1 MGEPSQ
7 VGTFLVLNQKNYQVW
22 ASRMCLH
29 LDGLKLW
36 QIVEAKIAPR
46 KKDRQVMSIMFSTI
60 LDEIMWELDVEKTAK
75 QTWDFLKT
83 RNVSF
88 HKIDEDK

>member
-1 MGEPSQ
+1 
-7 VGTFLVLNQKNYQVW
+7 
-22 ASRMCLH
+22 MCLH

-36 QIVEAKIAPR
+36 QIVEAKNAPR
-46 KKDRQVMSIMFSTI
+46 KKDRQVMPIMFSTI

-83 RNVSF
+83 KNGKYSRGG
-88 HKIDEDK
+88 